1 MPSWFDTFTLKDRRT
16 FWACFTGYAA
26 DSMDVHLYPF
36 VMPVL
41 MGLWSISKTDAGIL
55 ATAPMIFSAFGG
67 WIAGI
72 LADRFGRAR
81 LLQITIL
88 WFAVFTFLSGAAQ
101 NFEQLLVI
109 RCLQGLGFG
118 GEWAVGSILIGEA
131 VQSRYRGRVMGSI
144 QSAWA
149 VGWGAA
155 TVLATLLF
163 TQLPEAIAW
172 RVLFFAG
179 LLPALVALYVRRS
192 VSESSV
198 FLKARGTTRDAHPSV
213 FAIFG
218 RPYRAATFYA
228 CLLAAGAHGGYYT
241 IAIWLPT
248 YLRTERQ
255 LSFIGT
261 GAFTSIIILGAF
273 CGYMVA
279 SYLVDTAGKRITFL
293 MFAIFSGVLALLYTQ
308 LPIPNAAS
316 AALGFPLGFFAAG
329 LYSGLGPWMSELF
342 STELRA
348 AGQGFCYNFGRALG
362 SIFPVLVAASWLDVP
377 LGRSIGM
384 LATAAFSLVII
395 GALALPETRGM
406 PQESALP
413 TGHPLP
419 DSPG

>member
-1 MPSWFDTFTLKDRRT
+1 MLSWFRALAPKDRRT
-16 FWACFTGYAA
+16 FWACFVGYAA
-26 DSMDVHLYPF
+26 DSMDAHLYPF
-36 VMPVL
+36 VVPVL

-67 WIAGI
+67 WAAGI

-101 NFEQLLVI
+101 NFEQMLVI

-118 GEWAVGSILIGEA
+118 GEWAVGSILIGEV

-149 VGWGAA
+149 VGWAAA

-163 TQLPEAIAW
+163 TQLPESIAW
-172 RVLFFAG
+172 RVLFFTG
-179 LLPALVALYVRRS
+179 LLPALVAIYVRRS

-198 FLKARGTTRDAHPSV
+198 FLATRRDKRDSQPSV
-213 FAIFG
+213 FAIF
-218 RPYRAATFYA
+218 RPRYRAATFYA

-248 YLRTERQ
+248 YLRTERE

-261 GAFTSIIILGAF
+261 GAFTGIIILGAF
-273 CGYMVA
+273 CGYVAA
-279 SYLVDTAGKRITFL
+279 SYLVDSAGKRITFL
-293 MFAIFSGVLALLYTQ
+293 LFAVFSGGLALLYTQ

-342 STELRA
+342 PTELRA

-362 SIFPVLVAASWLDVP
+362 SIFPVLVAASWL
-377 LGRSIGM
+377 
-384 LATAAFSLVII
+384 
-395 GALALPETRGM
+395 
-406 PQESALP
+406 
-413 TGHPLP
+413 
-419 DSPG
+419 